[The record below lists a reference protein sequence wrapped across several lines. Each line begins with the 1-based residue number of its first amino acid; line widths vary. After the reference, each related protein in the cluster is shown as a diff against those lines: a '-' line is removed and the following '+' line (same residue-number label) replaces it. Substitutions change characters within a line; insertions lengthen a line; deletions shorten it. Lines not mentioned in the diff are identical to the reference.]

1 MSLLS
6 NEPLTVIGSLALSL
20 SLSLS
25 LSLYLSLSFKNA
37 FFILFSTS
45 EEREVSEM

>member
-6 NEPLTVIGSLALSL
+6 NEPLTVIGSLA
-20 SLSLS
+20 LSLS

>member
-6 NEPLTVIGSLALSL
+6 NEPLTVIGSLAL